1 MFYNKLLSSRAK
13 MFGVNEATIETI
25 AKRLKGYYQAE
36 IKKTNR
42 QDIDKLLAIKSL
54 FIIHEEIENYGE
66 DKILKSKAL
75 SQIKNLTIKKYAPK
89 IIELRKNGL
98 GSQRILNYLKAEHK
112 NIKLSRPTLEK
123 YFKVLGI

>member
-54 FIIHEEIENYGE
+54 FIIHEEIENYSE

-75 SQIKNLTIKKYAPK
+75 SQIKNLTIKKYAPE
-89 IIELRKNGL
+89 IIDLRKNGL
-98 GSQRILNYLKAEHK
+98 GSQRILNHLKAEHK

-123 YFKVLGI
+123 YFKLLGI